1 VFPFLLIKK
10 IELIFIHEPGLLF
23 VSLEAKAG
31 IFFYIFRL
39 DVTVREPWSAGILF
53 EISKA

>member
-1 VFPFLLIKK
+1 MFPFLLIKK